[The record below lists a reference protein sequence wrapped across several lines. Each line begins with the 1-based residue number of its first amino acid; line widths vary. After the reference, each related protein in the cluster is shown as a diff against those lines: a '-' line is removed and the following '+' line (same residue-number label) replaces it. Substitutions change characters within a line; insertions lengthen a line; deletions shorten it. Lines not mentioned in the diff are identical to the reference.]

1 MVCWQSHC
9 PAFGRSVVNM
19 PDPSGVSLVQEFGP
33 VSNFPE
39 IAADKLLRLVEKW
52 LRAEQARQRQQRKAD
67 AEAGRKGGRRDDLP
81 VWNNGW
87 AAGRLTSSLKLSSNA
102 VMRM

>member
-1 MVCWQSHC
+1 M
-9 PAFGRSVVNM
+9 
-19 PDPSGVSLVQEFGP
+19 LQEFGP
-33 VSNFPE
+33 VSHFPE

-52 LRAEQARQRQQRKAD
+52 LRAEQARQQQQRKAD
-67 AEAGRKGGRRDDLP
+67 TAAGKAAGREDDITQAA
-81 VWNNGW
+81 WNNGW

>member
-1 MVCWQSHC
+1 MLAISMEQL
-9 PAFGRSVVNM
+9 
-19 PDPSGVSLVQEFGP
+19 GVALVLQEFGP
-33 VSNFPE
+33 VSQFPE

-52 LRAEQARQRQQRKAD
+52 LRAEQARQQQRRKED
-67 AEAGRKGGRRDDLP
+67 AEAGVGTGRKDDISQAT
-81 VWNNGW
+81 WNNGW

>member
-1 MVCWQSHC
+1 MRQHQYKARRAV
-9 PAFGRSVVNM
+9 
-19 PDPSGVSLVQEFGP
+19 VQEFGP
-33 VSNFPE
+33 VTQFPD

-52 LRAEQARQRQQRKAD
+52 LREEQARQRQQRKAD
-67 AEAGRKGGRRDDLP
+67 AEAGRLSGRQEDLP